1 MSPSPMDVDDV
12 GIARLYKRNMPY
24 SQMRSVQAALIDAI
38 RENDVEVIE
47 IIARAIT
54 PIVDML
60 RIYR

>member
-1 MSPSPMDVDDV
+1 MSSPMDVDDV
-12 GIARLYKRNMPY
+12 GINRLYKRNFPY
-24 SQMRSVQAALIDAI
+24 SQLRSVQAALIDAI

>member
-1 MSPSPMDVDDV
+1 MSSPMDVDDV
-12 GIARLYKRNMPY
+12 GIARLYKRNFPY
-24 SQMRSVQAALIDAI
+24 SQLRSVQAALIDAI

>member
-1 MSPSPMDVDDV
+1 MSSPMDVDDV
-12 GIARLYKRNMPY
+12 GIARLYNRNMPY
-24 SQMRSVQAALIDAI
+24 SQLRSVQAALIDAI

>member
-1 MSPSPMDVDDV
+1 MSSPMDEDDV

-24 SQMRSVQAALIDAI
+24 SHLRSVQAALIDAI

>member
-1 MSPSPMDVDDV
+1 MASPMDVDDV

-24 SQMRSVQAALIDAI
+24 SQLRSVQAALIDAI

-54 PIVDML
+54 PIVDMI
-60 RIYR
+60 RVYR